1 LGRHCTV
8 CTHPDH
14 VAIDKKLAGGHEA
27 ASLARKYS
35 LEPTS
40 VRRHKA
46 SHLVRPRT
54 VGEVGSDAEF
64 AAWLEQRNLETPAD
78 VLAYAKHCVWRI
90 DRLAEKAEADGDLS
104 TAVRAITATLKSMET
119 LFGKVTGLISDSP
132 TIDAS
137 TKVIAVLSSL
147 SEQQLRAF
155 LAGGKDVMA
164 LRAE

>member
-1 LGRHCTV
+1 MITLKSAREIETMRRSGKITSAV
-8 CTHPDH
+8 
-14 VAIDKKLAGGHEA
+14 L
-27 ASLARKYS
+27 ASLLRAARPGMT
-35 LEPTS
+35 LRE
-40 VRRHKA
+40 
-46 SHLVRPRT
+46 
-54 VGEVGSDAEF
+54 
-64 AAWLEQRNLETPAD
+64 
-78 VLAYAKHCVWRI
+78 I